1 MSLIRRTSRFA
12 TGVGIAGAT
21 ILLLAGPASADT
33 SRARATAARITLLSN
48 SILDTGVRTAS
59 NDGTTETNTGPGG
72 TGTVVLGNQ
81 TLLTAGA
88 LVQDADAATN
98 GTSAACAGA
107 VGSGGSI
114 QVGAGLP
121 CTANLGTPDG
131 VTLNL
136 GNALLPVPNL
146 PLLPSVNNVVTLGA
160 DAIFAECVATT
171 AGETGRA
178 TLVDANLFLTVLG
191 LTPTA
196 TPLAANPGP
205 NTMVNLLNLLTVT
218 TNEQINNPDGSL
230 TVNALHIVLLPA
242 LTGSTAADIIIGS
255 VTCGPNA
262 ITAPISLVSGPAL
275 PVALTATAAV
285 GAVVVL
291 RRRRQTA

>member
-1 MSLIRRTSRFA
+1 MTTFTGRTSRL
-12 TGVGIAGAT
+12 TVGLGIAGAT
-21 ILLLAGPASADT
+21 VLLLAGPAAADT
-33 SRARATAARITLLSN
+33 SQARATAARITLLTS

-59 NDGTTETNTGPGG
+59 NDGTTETNAGPGG
-72 TGTVVLGNQ
+72 AGTVVLGDQ
-81 TLLTAGA
+81 TILTAGA

-114 QVGAGLP
+114 QVAAGLP

-136 GNALLPVPNL
+136 GGALLPGVGGL
-146 PLLPSVNNVVTLGA
+146 PVNNVLTLGA
-160 DAIFAECVATT
+160 DAIFAECTATT

-178 TLVDANLFLTVLG
+178 TLVDANVFLSILG
-191 LTPTA
+191 IVTP

-205 NTMVNLLNLLTVT
+205 NTTVNVLNLLTVT
-218 TNEQINNPDGSL
+218 TNEQIINPDGSL
-230 TVNALHIVLLPA
+230 TVNALHVVLLPA
-242 LTGSTAADIIIGS
+242 LTGSNAAEIVIGS

-262 ITAPISLVSGPAL
+262 VAPPISIFSGPAL
-275 PVALTATAAV
+275 PLAATAAV
-285 GAVVVL
+285 GVGAVAVI

>member
-1 MSLIRRTSRFA
+1 MSFIRGTSRLA
-12 TGVGIAGAT
+12 TGLGIAGAT
-21 ILLLAGPASADT
+21 VLLLAGPAAADT
-33 SRARATAARITLLSN
+33 SQARATAARITLLNS

-59 NDGTTETNTGPGG
+59 NDGTTETNAGPGG
-72 TGTVVLGNQ
+72 AGSVLLGGQ

-136 GNALLPVPNL
+136 GGALLPNIIPGL
-146 PLLPSVNNVVTLGA
+146 PLVNNLVTLGA
-160 DAIFAECVATT
+160 DAIYAECTATT
-171 AGETGRA
+171 AGETGTS
-178 TLVDANLFLTVLG
+178 TLVGANLFLTVLG
-191 LTPTA
+191 LVPTG

-205 NTMVNLLNLLTVT
+205 NTTVNLLNLLTVT
-218 TNEQINNPDGSL
+218 TNEQIINPDGSL
-230 TVNALHIVLLPA
+230 TVNALHVVLLPA
-242 LTGSTAADIIIGS
+242 LTGSSAADIVIGS

-262 ITAPISLVSGPAL
+262 VTAPVSLVSGPAL
-275 PVALTATAAV
+275 PVALTATAAA
-285 GAVVVL
+285 GAVVL
-291 RRRRQTA
+291 FRRRRQTA

>member
-1 MSLIRRTSRFA
+1 MTSFTRRTSRLTA
-12 TGVGIAGAT
+12 GLGIAGAAV
-21 ILLLAGPASADT
+21 LLLAGPAAADT
-33 SRARATAARITLLSN
+33 SQARATAATITLLDT
-48 SILDTGVRTAS
+48 SILDTGERTAS

-72 TGTVVLGNQ
+72 AGTVLLGGT

-136 GNALLPVPNL
+136 GGALLPNIL
-146 PLLPSVNNVVTLGA
+146 PLLPPVNNVLSLGA
-160 DAIFAECVATT
+160 DAIFAECTATT

-178 TLVDANLFLTVLG
+178 TLVNANVFLSILG
-191 LTPTA
+191 NVTP
-196 TPLAANPGP
+196 TPLAVNPGP
-205 NTMVNLLNLLTVT
+205 NTTVNVLNLLTVT

-230 TVNALHIVLLPA
+230 TVNALHVVLLPA
-242 LTGSTAADIIIGS
+242 LTGSNAADIIIGS

-262 ITAPISLVSGPAL
+262 VAGPVSIFSGPAL
-275 PVALTATAAV
+275 PLAATAAV
-285 GAVVVL
+285 GVGAVAVI
-291 RRRRQTA
+291 RRRRQIA